1 MKLFI
6 LKDKKQV
13 IEQAS
18 TIISNEI
25 SRNPSLILGLATGKT
40 MIPLYKSLVSLYKNK
55 KINFSKITTFNL
67 DEYLSLSS
75 KDSRSFRYY
84 MDKNFF
90 NKINIKKEN
99 INFLDGLSKNIS
111 KTCKDYES
119 KIRKVGGID
128 LQVLG
133 IGENDHIAFDEPGTS
148 INSTTRKVKLSNN
161 TIRNNSSKGRVP
173 SHALTIGIK
182 NIMQARKIIL
192 IATGKNKSLA
202 VKRALKSPPNKNF
215 PASILQHHPRVIF
228 IVDKSAASR
237 LKEK

>member
-13 IEQAS
+13 IKQAS

-128 LQVLG
+128 LQILG
-133 IGENDHIAFDEPGTS
+133 LGENDHIAFD
-148 INSTTRKVKLSNN
+148 
-161 TIRNNSSKGRVP
+161 
-173 SHALTIGIK
+173 
-182 NIMQARKIIL
+182 
-192 IATGKNKSLA
+192 
-202 VKRALKSPPNKNF
+202 
-215 PASILQHHPRVIF
+215 
-228 IVDKSAASR
+228 
-237 LKEK
+237 